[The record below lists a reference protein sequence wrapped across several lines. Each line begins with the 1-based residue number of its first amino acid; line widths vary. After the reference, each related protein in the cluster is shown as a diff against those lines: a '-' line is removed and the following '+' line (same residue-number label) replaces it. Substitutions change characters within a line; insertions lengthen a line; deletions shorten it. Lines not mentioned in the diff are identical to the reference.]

1 MNQQENKVIDV
12 EDTAA
17 NIVEQST
24 AQNSPPLPA
33 SPPLVSQVAG
43 EICEGVVSTSRDS
56 TIATAPEK
64 GGETGESGVS
74 HMAEGQA
81 ADSSAP
87 PLPFSPASPPSPP
100 SPPPT
105 TASQVTN
112 VEFIAA
118 IFPQIPKGAHA
129 AVCSKPGDP
138 TKGGWVAKR
147 ADQEA
152 DNLSAINNNY
162 VNCSSFNLGDD
173 GAIHAR
179 KDNSTAYHIL
189 MLDDI
194 GTKIPLDRFDGFE
207 FSYMIETSPGNFQA
221 GIILAEPI
229 TNGDEANR
237 LLDAVIA
244 AGLCDAGASG
254 AQSRWARLPVGVN
267 GKEKYANS
275 VGEPYQCR
283 LIEWN
288 PERVYTKQEIVD
300 GLQLELVPLVASK
313 SQATSNAT
321 GTSDT
326 AHDNDDDVFT
336 PKSTENPVI
345 TALKV
350 RGLYKTPLG
359 SGKHDVT
366 CPWCAEHTDELDT
379 GAAYFEPD
387 DTNPVGGFR
396 CQHSH
401 GDIYKTKQFL
411 ECLGI
416 QKGEARNKPEIRI
429 IEGDLHRVLNAAEKT
444 LASTGNHY
452 QSGDLIVGISTNAET
467 GDPSIVHF
475 NVAALT
481 RILSHLITWLK
492 FKEKVSSY
500 VPCDPPTRH
509 ISILNDSQN
518 YAHLPN
524 LAGIARQP
532 YFRESDGEL
541 VTEAGYDKKSQRFG
555 VFDAR
560 KFITPAPTHDAARA
574 ALNML
579 EELLSEFTFFAP
591 TDKAAAL
598 AAIFTAVTRPSFAFA
613 PGFHVKAATIGSG
626 KSYLCELI
634 SAFAKPGE
642 TKKVS
647 YPPTSEEATK
657 AILSLLLSSPAVVE
671 FDDMATDWIPHG
683 IINRMFTSEF
693 ITDRILG
700 VSKTATVS
708 TRTLFLASGNNV
720 GPVRDLL
727 RRVITINIDPHCA
740 TPATKSYKGSPVED
754 VRTDRG
760 RYVAAVL
767 TIILAWKAAGSPRA
781 EVENIVTYGGAWA
794 NYCRH
799 PLIWLGYPDPAT
811 ALIEQVKHDPD
822 AEALLVLMTEWH
834 RVFGSVPTTVRKVV
848 STVFGFGGDEALHD
862 AICEFPV
869 EERGG
874 INASK
879 FGWILKKNVNRI
891 VGDYSFQQSTA
902 DGRVAWRVVKM

>member
-1 MNQQENKVIDV
+1 MNQHENKLVGTE
-12 EDTAA
+12 EDAA
-17 NIVEQST
+17 INLVEQY
-24 AQNSPPLPA
+24 AVQNSPPLPP

-43 EICEGVVSTSRDS
+43 EIYEGDVPTSLDS
-56 TIATAPEK
+56 SIATTAGK
-64 GGETGESGVS
+64 GDKAGESGAPHVAQGPVS
-74 HMAEGQA
+74 E
-81 ADSSAP
+81 SST
-87 PLPFSPASPPSPP
+87 PPSPP
-100 SPPPT
+100 LPGSPPLPPLT
-105 TASQVTN
+105 AASQVKN
-112 VEFIAA
+112 EEFVAT
-118 IFPQIPKGAHA
+118 IFSHLPEGAHA
-129 AVCSKPGDP
+129 AVSSIPGDP
-138 TKGGWVAKR
+138 TKGVWVAKR
-147 ADQEA
+147 ADQVA
-152 DNLSAINNNY
+152 GNLSAANNNY
-162 VNCSSFNLGDD
+162 INGSSFTPDAD
-173 GAIHAR
+173 GKIHAR
-179 KDNSTAYHIL
+179 KDNFAAYHFL
-189 MLDDI
+189 MLDDL

-221 GIILAEPI
+221 GIILAAPI
-229 TNGDEANR
+229 TDGNEANQ

-244 AGLCDAGASG
+244 AGLCDAGATG
-254 AQSRWARLPVGVN
+254 AQTRWARLPVGIN
-267 GKEKYANS
+267 GKEKYANEDGKS
-275 VGEPYQCR
+275 FKCR
-283 LIEWN
+283 LVEWN
-288 PERVYTKQEIVD
+288 PERVYSKQEIVD
-300 GLQLELVPLVASK
+300 GLNLVLAPEATTIL
-313 SQATSNAT
+313 QAEPNAARDYSNDDA
-321 GTSDT
+321 
-326 AHDNDDDVFT
+326 DDVFT
-336 PKSTENPVI
+336 PKSAENPVI
-345 TALKV
+345 TGLKS

-366 CPWCAEHTDELDT
+366 CPWCVEHTDALDN
-379 GAAYFEPD
+379 GAAYFEPCD
-387 DTNPVGGFR
+387 AYPIGGFR

-401 GDIYKTKQFL
+401 GEVYKTKQFL
-411 ECLGI
+411 EFLGI
-416 QKGEARNKPEIRI
+416 PKGKAKHKALIRVVAGELHHVVNTAERELARGGR
-429 IEGDLHRVLNAAEKT
+429 
-444 LASTGNHY
+444 HY
-452 QSGDLIVGISTNAET
+452 QSGGLIVTIATNPET
-467 GDPSIVHF
+467 GDPSVVPI
-475 NVAALT
+475 NVPTLTKELSQCAA
-481 RILSHLITWLK
+481 W
-492 FKEKVSSY
+492 EKYNANLGGFVA
-500 VPCDPPTRH
+500 CDPPARH
-509 ISILNDSQN
+509 VGILNDSQT

-524 LAGIARQP
+524 LTGIARQP

-541 VTEAGYDKKSQRFG
+541 VTEAGYDMKSQRFG
-555 VFDAR
+555 VFDSR
-560 KFITPAPTHDAARA
+560 KFVTPEPTEDAAHDA
-574 ALNML
+574 LKLL
-579 EELLSEFTFFAP
+579 EGLLAEFTFLAP
-591 TDKAAAL
+591 TDKAAAI

-781 EVENIVTYGGAWA
+781 DVENIVTYGGAWA
-794 NYCRH
+794 DYCRH

-822 AEALLVLMTEWH
+822 AEALLVLMIEWH